1 LEEAY
6 HSLPESG
13 DAKGVGLTTCKD
25 VVVAPLEQ
33 EGHVPPEKNTF
44 SSWRSYFNADRRKTL
59 VQMCYLG
66 IAAIFGTLLRMI
78 LAQLFGEECANPG
91 TVGWLAASSPLCV
104 TAAGET
110 SQQGG
115 IVFADL
121 PANLLGSFIMGL
133 LQDGKSLG
141 LAVDAPIAWLSPTH
155 AFQSH
160 DIFHLAIKT
169 GFCGSLTT
177 FSSWNSE
184 MVVMMVGEGATHM
197 PSQVWKAMF
206 GYIIGLETALGS
218 YAFGRVVAWWLHS
231 ARNPLLAEESKAMK
245 VRESH
250 GVYIHKALP
259 EFERRYLPDL
269 PMAVVNEVDLPNLE
283 ALKRWRASTKEAR
296 RVESG
301 WLETLKE
308 IETAVFIEQRPILP
322 ETEEVARKQNWDID
336 GLQEWVNNRPIV
348 LQGKIAESPSGVLKP
363 LSEGD
368 DFRWFTLPYAGSI
381 VAVIFGILIT
391 LLIVLDVETAYEIT
405 DRTMVYVLFF
415 SAPGALLRWKLSG
428 LNGKLPVDRW
438 SWLPAGTLLANVLGA
453 CVSISMIAVEYQAEL
468 SNYNG
473 FWIIATVRAIKVG
486 FSGCLT
492 TVSTFVSEVH
502 GMTQLKQDRGYK
514 YILITLAASSLLSM
528 LLFCVIVYI

>member
-1 LEEAY
+1 
-6 HSLPESG
+6 
-13 DAKGVGLTTCKD
+13 
-25 VVVAPLEQ
+25 
-33 EGHVPPEKNTF
+33 
-44 SSWRSYFNADRRKTL
+44 
-59 VQMCYLG
+59 
-66 IAAIFGTLLRMI
+66 
-78 LAQLFGEECANPG
+78 
-91 TVGWLAASSPLCV
+91 
-104 TAAGET
+104 
-110 SQQGG
+110 
-115 IVFADL
+115 
-121 PANLLGSFIMGL
+121 
-133 LQDGKSLG
+133 
-141 LAVDAPIAWLSPTH
+141 
-155 AFQSH
+155 
-160 DIFHLAIKT
+160 
-169 GFCGSLTT
+169 
-177 FSSWNSE
+177 
-184 MVVMMVGEGATHM
+184 
-197 PSQVWKAMF
+197 
-206 GYIIGLETALGS
+206 
-218 YAFGRVVAWWLHS
+218 
-231 ARNPLLAEESKAMK
+231 
-245 VRESH
+245 
-250 GVYIHKALP
+250 
-259 EFERRYLPDL
+259 
-269 PMAVVNEVDLPNLE
+269 
-283 ALKRWRASTKEAR
+283 
-296 RVESG
+296 
-301 WLETLKE
+301 LKE

-514 YILITLAASSLLSM
+514 YILITLATSSLLSM